1 MPLIIIGIGLVAGAV
16 GTAITNQRERDLAD
30 QAAQALRDQNYDRQ
44 QRVDTM
50 LEELEQ
56 IKSGNVPIP
65 IAKVTP
71 ELVKTSSTALDAVDE
86 AVSDEAYKNFNEANT
101 LALSTQL
108 AQAGSD
114 PRLKQ
119 FVGQKAVETFR
130 KNDKQRATELAQ
142 DDQKALQFAS
152 QMEQDVNKTNVAN
165 KLKAESD
172 YTAARNQFLTDQYTN
187 LTDRINEQY
196 EAMYGVDY
204 QSTVMPLQAGVT
216 SAARTTSFINDSTAL
231 MGNPALYGEK
241 GVKIPDYAGEQA
253 QFSNN
258 ITEMISLPTE
268 DIMDALSGMGSKKG
282 KTKPDDDDKGDSSN
296 DTTGKADAPNDVAAR
311 GLRLLELGARLGDGF
326 SMEKGGAAAM
336 TKGEFNHGDPNRPET
351 GNDQVLLD
359 QEDLK
364 RVMDQGGVNSFD
376 ELMQAVPPQV
386 VTTGGELVFNDEDSG
401 NIEALTKAT
410 GPVGTGSGMAMAA
423 NEEALFAELDSYKNY
438 KRGGKNKKSPA
449 EIRKAEAALAA
460 YMRNLLGQERFQA

>member
-1 MPLIIIGIGLVAGAV
+1 MPLIVLGIGLVAGAV
-16 GTAITNQRERDLAD
+16 GTAITNQRERDLAR
-30 QAAQALRDQNYDRQ
+30 QAAAELAEQNRDRQ
-44 QRVDTM
+44 ERVDGM

-56 IKSGNVPIP
+56 IKAGNVPVP
-65 IAKVTP
+65 IARVTP
-71 ELVKTSSTALDAVDE
+71 ELVKTSSSALDAVDE

-119 FVGQKAVETFR
+119 FVGQKAVEKFR
-130 KNDKQRATELAQ
+130 MNDKQRATELAQ

-165 KLKAESD
+165 KLKADTD
-172 YTAARNQFLTDQYTN
+172 YTQARNQFLTDQYTN
-187 LTDRINEQY
+187 LTDRINDQY

-204 QSTVMPLQAGVT
+204 QARVMPLQAGVT
-216 SAARTTSFINDSTAL
+216 SAARTTSFLNDATAL
-231 MGNPALYGEK
+231 GMQAGGYADEGIK
-241 GVKIPDYAGEQA
+241 VPDYAGEQA
-253 QFSNN
+253 QFSN
-258 ITEMISLPTE
+258 TISQMVAIPTE
-268 DIMDALSGMGSKKG
+268 SLAEALRGMG
-282 KTKPDDDDKGDSSN
+282 TDKGNTKNEGSDKDKGDKDDSSN
-296 DTTGKADAPNDVAAR
+296 DPTGTVDTPNDLGAR
-311 GLRLLELGARLGDGF
+311 GLKLLELGARLGDGF

-336 TKGEFNHGDPNRPET
+336 TQGEFNHGDPSKPET

-376 ELMQAVPPQV
+376 ELMQVVPPQV

-401 NIEALTKAT
+401 NIEDLTKDTDPT
-410 GPVGTGSGMAMAA
+410 GAMGYAR
-423 NEEALFAELDSYKNY
+423 KG
-438 KRGGKNKKSPA
+438 RKNKKSPA

>member
-30 QAAQALRDQNYDRQ
+30 QAAQALREQNEDRQ

-56 IKSGNVPIP
+56 IKSGNVPVP

-119 FVGQKAVETFR
+119 FVGQKAVEKFR
-130 KNDKQRATELAQ
+130 MNDKQRATELAQ

-187 LTDRINEQY
+187 LTDRINDQY

-216 SAARTTSFINDSTAL
+216 AAARTTSFINDATAL
-231 MGNPALYGEK
+231 GAQAQPFADEGIK
-241 GVKIPDYAGEQA
+241 VPDYAADQA
-253 QFSNN
+253 RFSQG
-258 ITEMISLPTE
+258 ITELVKPDLESFAQ
-268 DIMDALSGMGSKKG
+268 ALAGMGTEG
-282 KTKPDDDDKGDSSN
+282 GNTKNEEDKDDKGDSSN
-296 DTTGKADAPNDVAAR
+296 DTTGTADAPNDVAAR
-311 GLRLLELGARLGDGF
+311 GLRLLELGARLGEGF
-326 SMEKGGAAAM
+326 SMENGGAAAM
-336 TKGEFNHGDPNRPET
+336 TQGEFNHGDPSRPET

-364 RVMDQGGVNSFD
+364 AVMDQGGVNSFD

-386 VTTGGELVFNDEDSG
+386 VTTGGELVFNDKDSG
-401 NIEALTKAT
+401 NIEELTKAT
-410 GPVGTGSGMAMAA
+410 DPTGAMGYA
-423 NEEALFAELDSYKNY
+423 
-438 KRGGKNKKSPA
+438 RGGRKNKKSPA
-449 EIRKAEAALAA
+449 EIKKAEAALAA

>member
-30 QAAQALRDQNYDRQ
+30 QAAQALRDQNEDRQ

-56 IKSGNVPIP
+56 IKSGNVPVP

-119 FVGQKAVETFR
+119 FVGQKAVEKFR
-130 KNDKQRATELAQ
+130 MNDKQRATELAQ

-187 LTDRINEQY
+187 LTDRINDQY

-204 QSTVMPLQAGVT
+204 QSTVMPLQADVT
-216 SAARTTSFINDSTAL
+216 AAARTTSFINDYTA
-231 MGNPALYGEK
+231 MGAQAQPFADEGIK
-241 GVKIPDYAGEQA
+241 VPDYAADQA
-253 QFSNN
+253 QFSSN
-258 ITEMISLPTE
+258 ITKMISLPTE

-282 KTKPDDDDKGDSSN
+282 KTKSDDDDNKGDGDSSN
-296 DTTGKADAPNDVAAR
+296 DSTGTVDTPNDLAAR
-311 GLRLLELGARLGDGF
+311 GLRLLELGARLGGGF
-326 SMEKGGAAAM
+326 SMENGGAAAM
-336 TKGEFNHGDPNRPET
+336 TQGEFNHGDPSRPET

-364 RVMDQGGVNSFD
+364 AVMDQGGVNSFD

-386 VTTGGELVFNDEDSG
+386 ITTGGELVFNDKDSG
-401 NIEALTKAT
+401 NIEELTKETDPT
-410 GPVGTGSGMAMAA
+410 GAMGYA
-423 NEEALFAELDSYKNY
+423 
-438 KRGGKNKKSPA
+438 RGGRKNKKSPA
-449 EIRKAEAALAA
+449 EIKKAEAALAA